1 MAGSLVRA
9 LNRLVDALA
18 VLTFTGMFL
27 CVLVQVILR
36 YGFDRPLVWS
46 DELARY
52 LFVWCAFL
60 GWIVASR
67 RRSHL
72 AITVVADRF
81 GPRAQAAF
89 ALVSALATLAFCA
102 VLGWYGVQITRRN
115 VDIDTVA
122 LFFTFAA
129 VYAIVPIAA
138 VAVGLQALA
147 DVRSAWSRLSAAK
160 AAA

>member
-1 MAGSLVRA
+1 VRSLVRA
-9 LNRLVDALA
+9 AERVIDALA
-18 VLTFTGMFL
+18 VLSFTGMFL

-52 LFVWCAFL
+52 LFVWCAFF
-60 GWIVASR
+60 GWIIAAR

-72 AITVVADRF
+72 AITVVADKL
-81 GPRAQAAF
+81 GPRGQAVFSLIGAI
-89 ALVSALATLAFCA
+89 ANVTFCI
-102 VLGWYGVQITRRN
+102 VLGWYGLQITQRN

-129 VYAIVPIAA
+129 VYAIVPLAA
-138 VAVGLQALA
+138 VAVGLHALA
-147 DVRSAWSRLSAAK
+147 DARSALTRLATSK